1 MHISQEFGNASYIIR
16 AYDQG
21 TVIVNDTTFTRSLII
36 MPESLHADWEPQTL
50 AGLYE
55 VHLETITNLEPEL
68 VILGTGPK
76 FVIPAAAIQA
86 FFLKRGIGFEFMDTG
101 AACRTYN
108 VLMAEGRNVACALL
122 IR

>member
-1 MHISQEFGNASYIIR
+1 MHISQEIGDANYIIR
-16 AYDQG
+16 AYDKG
-21 TVIVNDTTFTRSLII
+21 TVVVNETTFTRSLII
-36 MPESLHADWEPQTL
+36 MPESLHTDWEPQSL
-50 AGLYE
+50 AELCE
-55 VHLETITNLEPEL
+55 VHLETITTLQPEL

-76 FVIPAAAIQA
+76 FVIPAATVQTY
-86 FFLKRGIGFEFMDTG
+86 FLKRDIGIEFMDTG